1 MTQIGITGNPRAS
14 DPAHHA
20 VAVVRS
26 DTADLPAASTFIY
39 VGVSGNLKVT
49 MLGGEILNSWQCSS
63 RMAPDPGDPRVDQH
77 HGHQHNRRLA
87 LVPSLPAGGTGA
99 PSCRYSSEG
108 SARLLSKVRKKGIVN
123 R

>member
-20 VAVVRS
+20 VAVVPS

-39 VGVSGNLKVT
+39 VGGTGNLKVT
-49 MLGGEILNSWQCSS
+49 MLGGEILPFGTVPVGWH
-63 RMAPDPGDPRVDQH
+63 PIRVTRVWTSTTAT
-77 HGHQHNRRLA
+77 N
-87 LVPSLPAGGTGA
+87 
-99 PSCRYSSEG
+99 
-108 SARLLSKVRKKGIVN
+108 IVAVW

>member
-1 MTQIGITGNPRAS
+1 VTQIGITGNPSAS

-20 VAVVRS
+20 VAVVPS

-49 MLGGEILNSWQCSS
+49 MLGGEILTFGNVPVGWHP
-63 RMAPDPGDPRVDQH
+63 MTRVWTSTTAA
-77 HGHQHNRRLA
+77 N
-87 LVPSLPAGGTGA
+87 
-99 PSCRYSSEG
+99 
-108 SARLLSKVRKKGIVN
+108 IVAVW

>member
-49 MLGGEILNSWQCSS
+49 MLGGEILTLGNVPVGWHPIRVT
-63 RMAPDPGDPRVDQH
+63 RMWTSTTATNIIAVWR
-77 HGHQHNRRLA
+77 
-87 LVPSLPAGGTGA
+87 
-99 PSCRYSSEG
+99 
-108 SARLLSKVRKKGIVN
+108 
-123 R
+123 